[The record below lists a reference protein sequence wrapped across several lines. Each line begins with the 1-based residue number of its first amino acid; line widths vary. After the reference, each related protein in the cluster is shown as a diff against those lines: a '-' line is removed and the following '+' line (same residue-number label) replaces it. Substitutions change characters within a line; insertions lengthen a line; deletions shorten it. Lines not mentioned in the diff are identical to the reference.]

1 VLAHVLA
8 HAAALSLPRRR
19 YMGVVDPKN
28 DMKVGT
34 VCHGMQ
40 YDCGA
45 GAWGHALHEEECKCK
60 FKSNNHIMF
69 ITIARAWHLLAHGAL
84 CVCSHVSEF
93 AR

>member
-1 VLAHVLA
+1 
-8 HAAALSLPRRR
+8 
-19 YMGVVDPKN
+19 MGVVDPKN

-40 YDCGA
+40 YGCGA

-69 ITIARAWHLLAHGAL
+69 TTIAHA
-84 CVCSHVSEF
+84 
-93 AR
+93 